1 MQATDL
7 DSGKNAEITYS
18 LNRDEFYIDEKG
30 VIYSNKR
37 LDYDNNNT
45 YQVVVSATDKGEPP
59 LTGTANVRIY
69 TENRN
74 DEAVSI
80 LSGPIVQQIADWM
93 ILTFSSLLQPKFSQD
108 VFTPNIDE
116 DAGGGTLVTT
126 VIASDKDGDNILFGF
141 VGGGTTSGMFQIEE
155 RTGVIRLINDKIVL
169 DKDKYELNVT
179 ARDDGSCC
187 KNGQQT
193 LHTTTALVVVFI
205 TGKSDF

>member
-1 MQATDL
+1 MKILLISTFL
-7 DSGKNAEITYS
+7 HPPSSFLPSSYLRE
-18 LNRDEFYIDEKG
+18 
-30 VIYSNKR
+30 NK
-37 LDYDNNNT
+37 
-45 YQVVVSATDKGEPP
+45 
-59 LTGTANVRIY
+59 
-69 TENRN
+69 N
-74 DEAVSI
+74 DES
-80 LSGPIVQQIADWM
+80 
-93 ILTFSSLLQPKFSQD
+93 PKFSQD

-116 DAGGGTLVTT
+116 DAGPGTLVTT

-141 VGGGTTSGMFQIEE
+141 VGGGTTSGMFHIEE

-205 TGKSDF
+205 TGKWLVLLRFSWVFNGLAASVKMHVFKRNFEIENPQTVVRFAPKTDSCIMQAVLLRSLELHPERKK